1 MRAQLGPHPQ
11 LDRRVGTFNP
21 KPNYQ
26 PMTDVVKLGKDKYDH
41 ALIMRNVQLTDS
53 NRISEEQINELAE
66 LAPDAAL

>member
-41 ALIMRNVQLTDS
+41 ALVMRNIQLTDKNVSQNS
-53 NRISEEQINELAE
+53 NSTS
-66 LAPDAAL
+66 